1 LTVDRAD
8 MEPPATALDL
18 RDVCG
23 RAHPATGLESRQR
36 YPLHPRRWSANSVRL
51 RQLDGAMRDRHEV
64 ACAGR
69 CLGRGA
75 WRALRGAP
83 RSCWSRRWVSR
94 IGPPERAF
102 RTNLRRCVAGN
113 HYPEWARRSGRPG
126 SSGAAGAGTFPRLWV
141 TCAALARVPTLGATP
156 VAGAA
161 LALGRDIRQRFQ
173 GHHWRGFPYPG
184 GWSIAP
190 VAARPP
196 PRIIAAASS
205 PHTHA
210 GSPARGPRASGT
222 IRRCSPS
229 TRRAP

>member
-1 LTVDRAD
+1 MSAAGPILPQVSNLVNDIRYIRA
-8 MEPPATALDL
+8 AGL
-18 RDVCG
+18 RIPCDCASLV
-23 RAHPATGLESRQR
+23 AHYVICT
-36 YPLHPRRWSANSVRL
+36 RL
-51 RQLDGAMRDRHEV
+51 RARVSVPEMPRMPCTSGDTELLLVATVGIANRPTGA
-64 ACAGR
+64 G
-69 CLGRGA
+69 
-75 WRALRGAP
+75 
-83 RSCWSRRWVSR
+83 
-94 IGPPERAF
+94 F
-102 RTNLRRCVAGN
+102 RTNLCQCVAGN
-113 HYPEWARRSGRPG
+113 HYPEWARESGRPG
-126 SSGAAGAGTFPRLWV
+126 SSGVAGAGTLPRLWV